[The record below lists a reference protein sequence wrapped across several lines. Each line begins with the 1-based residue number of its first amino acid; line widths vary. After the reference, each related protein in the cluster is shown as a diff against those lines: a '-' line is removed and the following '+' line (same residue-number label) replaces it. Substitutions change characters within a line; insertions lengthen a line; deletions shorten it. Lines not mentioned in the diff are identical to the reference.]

1 MFYVCRY
8 CCHCTKCG
16 ACPCTTPSWP
26 TAWSSSW
33 KRTPPS
39 PSLSLCPCLG
49 RDNNITSS
57 KIMCTFFAS
66 GGGSPLYP
74 EIFTVLLNDP
84 AAPQDHCGRSRIR
97 TRDFCLR
104 SLARYQWATSSPD
117 SWATTSPWATLSYS
131 TSVDSALVTKTST
144 ANAAKELKRN
154 LPTLNNITHHSMQK
168 QQRFHIYGE
177 KSIKIQC

>member
-57 KIMCTFFAS
+57 KIMWFFLPQVEVPPSTLRFLQYCSMILQRPRIIVGDAGFEPGTS
-66 GGGSPLYP
+66 VLEVWRATNEPPHLLEQPYH
-74 EIFTVLLNDP
+74 TV
-84 AAPQDHCGRSRIR
+84 H
-97 TRDFCLR
+97 T
-104 SLARYQWATSSPD
+104 
-117 SWATTSPWATLSYS
+117 
-131 TSVDSALVTKTST
+131 VDSALVTKTST